1 MIKTLLAEKQIS
13 AYKLAKDTGIPY
25 STISDLVTGKI
36 LIENTSSNTLFRLA
50 SYFDMSMDSLY
61 KGDISQDKLYLSN
74 RGREVIIRYKKQTI
88 KYKGPKN
95 LVRFVNINEINNGV
109 LSVQT
114 IFLNEDREEYSEEDY
129 IDLMDLSDEFSM
141 GLDINKMPEIVIRY
155 DNTITKE
162 NIIDKAIMVCDYMA
176 ICRANNSAEDMELK
190 IYNLNRL
197 HKQML
202 LRLVDYS
209 VLSTNMSDNM
219 QERALSVV
227 IRNRELID
235 EILKE
240 RNYA

>member
-1 MIKTLLAEKQIS
+1 MIKKLLLDNQIS
-13 AYKLAKDTGIPY
+13 AYKLSKDTGIPY

-36 LIENTSSNTLFRLA
+36 LIENTSSNTLYRLA
-50 SYFDMSMDSLY
+50 TYFNLSMDALY
-61 KGDISQDKLYLSN
+61 MGNIDQEKIYLSN
-74 RGREVIIRYKKQTI
+74 NGRKVIIKYKKQVVS
-88 KYKGPKN
+88 YLGPKN
-95 LVRFVNINEINNGV
+95 LVRFVRVNNINNGV

-114 IFLNEDREEYSEEDY
+114 IFKNADGEEYSEEDY
-129 IDLMDLSDEFSM
+129 IDLMELDSEYAM
-141 GLDINKMPEIVIRY
+141 GLELNKFPEVSIEYSDIL
-155 DNTITKE
+155 TKE
-162 NIIDKAIMVCDYMA
+162 QLIDEAIMVCDYMA
-176 ICRANNSAEDMELK
+176 ICPSKDSNGDIELK

-202 LRLVDYS
+202 LRLNDYMI
-209 VLSTNMSDNM
+209 LSTNMSDNM